1 LISSSFALLDTLPV
15 PVYVTD
21 ADGCIVY
28 YNDAAAELWGRRPQI
43 GSVKWNGAWKLFSPD
58 GTPLQHD
65 EGPLAQ
71 TLRTGEPVRGATAI
85 AERPDGTR
93 VIYQPYPTQLRDADG
108 NVTGAINVMT
118 DITERFNTE
127 VELAKLAAIVISSD
141 DAIISKTLMGRI
153 TSWNA
158 GATRIFGFEP
168 DEIIGQHITRIVP
181 PELHEQEEQILAK
194 LRRGERVDHFETVR
208 VAKNGRR
215 IDISLSV
222 SPIRDQWGNIVGAAK
237 VARDITERKKAERL
251 QQLLVEE
258 LNHRVKNTL
267 AIVQAIATQSASRAN
282 SPREFAASFGGRIQ
296 ALARTHTLLSRTSFE
311 YADIGE
317 IVRDQV
323 LLGSEADKRVS
334 LSGPL
339 LTLDRQSSVHL
350 SLILHEL
357 ATNAR
362 KYGALSK
369 ADGEL
374 SISWRLRSAN
384 ASVLLI
390 EWRESGGPTVTAS
403 RNRGFGTTLIEETL
417 RARGG
422 DATLHYAA
430 AGFSCELQLPLPQ
443 DWYMAQQRY
452 PMQNHSPEW
461 SIVPKTQRSPLEGRR
476 IIIVEDEPLIL
487 MDMEQ
492 SLSEAGAEIAGT
504 AGNLDAAKDLVSHT
518 ECDAALLDTNLSG
531 ERVEELAMTL
541 TRRNIPFAFVTGYGR
556 DALPE
561 GFREG
566 VLLNK
571 PFSPEQLAA
580 TLEMLLRRGAD
591 VVAFRRD
598 LKS

>member
-1 LISSSFALLDTLPV
+1 MGSAIEVQNASATVFDDEKAIEYLKRQRSDGGEVECGDDLAMVVQECQPPFGFALVISTP
-15 PVYVTD
+15 
-21 ADGCIVY
+21 
-28 YNDAAAELWGRRPQI
+28 E
-43 GSVKWNGAWKLFSPD
+43 
-58 GTPLQHD
+58 PLQ
-65 EGPLAQ
+65 
-71 TLRTGEPVRGATAI
+71 I
-85 AERPDGTR
+85 
-93 VIYQPYPTQLRDADG
+93 
-108 NVTGAINVMT
+108 
-118 DITERFNTE
+118 
-127 VELAKLAAIVISSD
+127 
-141 DAIISKTLMGRI
+141 
-153 TSWNA
+153 
-158 GATRIFGFEP
+158 
-168 DEIIGQHITRIVP
+168 
-181 PELHEQEEQILAK
+181 
-194 LRRGERVDHFETVR
+194 
-208 VAKNGRR
+208 
-215 IDISLSV
+215 
-222 SPIRDQWGNIVGAAK
+222 
-237 VARDITERKKAERL
+237 
-251 QQLLVEE
+251 
-258 LNHRVKNTL
+258 
-267 AIVQAIATQSASRAN
+267 
-282 SPREFAASFGGRIQ
+282 
-296 ALARTHTLLSRTSFE
+296 
-311 YADIGE
+311 
-317 IVRDQV
+317 
-323 LLGSEADKRVS
+323 
-334 LSGPL
+334 
-339 LTLDRQSSVHL
+339 
-350 SLILHEL
+350 
-357 ATNAR
+357 
-362 KYGALSK
+362 
-369 ADGEL
+369 
-374 SISWRLRSAN
+374 
-384 ASVLLI
+384 
-390 EWRESGGPTVTAS
+390 S